1 MLTEAGPI
9 AALIRSTP
17 ENQRKTVVDRNT
29 LSDLRKQ
36 VEKQLTA
43 KFLRPLQA
51 PLGVAPV
58 LKCWMELN

>member
-1 MLTEAGPI
+1 MTDAGAI
-9 AALIRSTP
+9 ATLIRSTP
-17 ENQRKTVVDRNT
+17 DTPRNT
-29 LSDLRKQ
+29 AIDRAALSELRKK

-43 KFLRPLQA
+43 EFLRPLQA

>member
-1 MLTEAGPI
+1 MTKN
-9 AALIRSTP
+9 TY
-17 ENQRKTVVDRNT
+17 KTVVDRNT
-29 LSDLRKQ
+29 LSELRKQ